1 VVVKSGSKIRVT
13 TSCVGVAAVLVA
25 TLAGCSGGE
34 NGGAGGPGDGAGNP
48 FEGEAID
55 FVVPFGPGGGYDV
68 YARTIAPYLEECLG
82 ARIVVLNEPG
92 AGSLLAT
99 NKTATSPPDGSRI
112 QIMNMP
118 GVVSSQIAGDDG
130 AQYDLN
136 EFSWIGRIAS
146 PPDVVLTGAGGDL
159 ESFEDIVGAGE
170 DLQFVATGPGSSD
183 YIAAAVLAEA
193 YGIASEIATGFAGAA
208 EATNAVVAGNADVHV
223 MPFDSVLATFEA
235 GDARPVAL
243 LADEVPEYMPD
254 APLIGEFEPETE
266 NGQEMV
272 DQLMAV
278 TETGRAVA
286 APPGLPEDRLTALQ
300 EGFTCAMENEE
311 LLDELSSQ
319 ERPVNFM
326 EGEEYAGL
334 VEEALNPSEDFA
346 QVVKDSF

>member
-1 VVVKSGSKIRVT
+1 M
-13 TSCVGVAAVLVA
+13 LVA

-34 NGGAGGPGDGAGNP
+34 NGAAGGTGDEAGNP
-48 FEGEAID
+48 FEGETID

-68 YARTIAPYLEECLG
+68 YTRTIAPYLEECLG

-146 PPDVVLTGAGGDL
+146 PPDVVLTGANGDL
-159 ESFEDIVGAGE
+159 DSFQDVADGE
-170 DLQFVATGPGSSD
+170 GLQFVATGPGSSD

-193 YGIASEIATGFAGAA
+193 YGIPSEIATGFAGAA

-223 MPFDSVLATFEA
+223 MPFDSVLAAFEA

-243 LADEVPEYMPD
+243 LADEVPEYMPE

-286 APPGLPEDRLTALQ
+286 APPGVPEDRLTALQ
-300 EGFTCAMENEE
+300 EGFTCAMGNEE
-311 LLDELSSQ
+311 LLEELSSQ
-319 ERPVNFM
+319 QRPVDFM
-326 EGEEYAGL
+326 EGEEFAGL
-334 VEEALNPSEDFA
+334 VETALNPSEEFA

>member
-1 VVVKSGSKIRVT
+1 
-13 TSCVGVAAVLVA
+13 VGGAALLVAA
-25 TLAGCSGGE
+25 LAGCSGAGD
-34 NGGAGGPGDGAGNP
+34 GGTGDGAGNP
-48 FEGEAID
+48 FEGETID
-55 FVVPFGPGGGYDV
+55 FVVPFDPGGGYDV

-159 ESFEDIVGAGE
+159 ESFEDVVGSGE

-193 YGIASEIATGFAGAA
+193 YGIPSEIATGFAGAA

-243 LADEVPEYMPD
+243 LADEVPDYMPD
-254 APLIGEFEPETE
+254 APLIGEFEPATA

-272 DQLMAV
+272 AQLMAV

-286 APPGLPEDRLTALQ
+286 APPGVPEEQLTALQ
-300 EGFTCAMENEE
+300 QGFTCAMENEE

-319 ERPVNFM
+319 QRPVNFM

-334 VEEALNPSEDFA
+334 VETALNPSEDFA
-346 QVVKDSF
+346 QVVKESF

>member
-1 VVVKSGSKIRVT
+1 VVVKSGPRIRVT
-13 TSCVGVAAVLVA
+13 TSRAGVAAVLVA
-25 TLAGCSGGE
+25 TLVGCSGGGD
-34 NGGAGGPGDGAGNP
+34 GGTGDGAGNP
-48 FEGEAID
+48 FEGETID
-55 FVVPFGPGGGYDV
+55 FVVPFDPGGGYDV

-112 QIMNMP
+112 QMMNMP

-159 ESFEDIVGAGE
+159 ESFEDVAEGE
-170 DLQFVATGPGSSD
+170 GLQFVATGPGSSD

-193 YGIASEIATGFAGAA
+193 YAIPSEIATGFAGAA

-243 LADEVPEYMPD
+243 LADEVPEYMPE
-254 APLIGEFEPETE
+254 APLIGEFEPEAE

-286 APPGLPEDRLTALQ
+286 APPGVPADRLTALQ
-300 EGFTCAMENEE
+300 EGFTCAMGNEE
-311 LLDELSSQ
+311 LLDELASQ
-319 ERPVNFM
+319 QRPVNFM
-326 EGEEYAGL
+326 AGEEFAGL
-334 VEEALNPSEDFA
+334 VETALNPSEDFA
-346 QVVKDSF
+346 RVVKDSF